1 MSKHRYNL
9 LDHDNFLHGAM
20 MDTVCMD
27 ISENSSMSTDTKSE
41 LPAWRMPISTS
52 FSSSLRERNSPPKTI
67 PESQKCQVDR
77 HISTSSEEESDN
89 MQQQNMKNSNNN
101 NNINQSSVASYENK
115 PAVSQNNKL
124 EVGAE
129 DEDQLIQILLP
140 CIVCNRTFSPEA
152 LERHAKV
159 CTKVNTKNPYKPN
172 RGTFDISE
180 KRKKGTLLEDFI
192 PPPTFDALTDNRF
205 GLSRGSRNRCSL
217 RGTSCTTK
225 STLMS
230 TPTPAPTA
238 RRERSVS
245 QSRERERTTSQ
256 SRAPPSITSP
266 TDYPYDDASEFGS
279 NNSEENNSPD
289 LPRYAKP
296 IAPTDVCPYCNRTF
310 GIKSFDRH
318 VEFCKEIYERR
329 RYEIQ
334 PTPKEK
340 EEAMERQELRTKYR
354 PMKSSS
360 SCSSLRSM
368 SPAKDFASMAMKL
381 FGGLRRTE
389 GSSNLYFNQI
399 KNNLKKSNESIAA
412 SCYGDY
418 TRGMRR
424 TSPSPVRSPSTAASA
439 ANKLNNLLTK
449 SYLHH
454 QQQQQQH
461 QQLQHLHPQLQ
472 HQHSFNQYHNQ
483 SGSSLLPMRL
493 NTSSNIPKMT
503 KSTDSLIA
511 GNNFAHV
518 SSSGYGQPPSV
529 LMMNSNNNSF
539 MRNSRSRSSLH
550 KNFFR
555 TKRAEPEG
563 TENTS
568 SLSQS
573 PTSTSPLI
581 ITPVN
586 FYSKGN
592 KTLSS
597 LEIDNNKN
605 KTSSSTGATGASLH
619 GMMMTENVRPP
630 GTSLLTSD
638 PDYDPYEKAAK
649 QLEEL
654 LKTTPIK
661 SSKRS
666 SRRTGL
672 EKAFESVGVPSDM
685 PSLGLKPKLG
695 RAQSL
700 DYNSDPFGRSTLRR
714 NPDPFGIGTG
724 VPMTPN
730 IDDSYWDQIFRKGDN
745 QHGNNNNNN
754 PETIS
759 SQEESDTSGTSDT
772 AKSRAMSNTSS
783 ADSAF
788 SRSEVNDPEFEALES
803 IVNVGD
809 TTTSTNRYKKA
820 HEDRNKVDLF
830 STNKLLQSQHR
841 TAPRSPSTSIDHG
854 RVPMDTSPVPDSRPK
869 PSENSSEGGGVLA
882 KFCHECGT
890 SYPTSV
896 AKFCPECGEKRVSK
910 T

>member
-1 MSKHRYNL
+1 
-9 LDHDNFLHGAM
+9 
-20 MDTVCMD
+20 MDSACMD
-27 ISENSSMSTDTKSE
+27 ISDNSSMSIDTKSE

-52 FSSSLRERNSPPKTI
+52 FSSSLRERLNSPPKTI
-67 PESQKCQVDR
+67 LDNQKCPVDR
-77 HISTSSEEESDN
+77 LLSTSSEEESD
-89 MQQQNMKNSNNN
+89 MQNNVKNSNNN
-101 NNINQSSVASYENK
+101 NNSSAMAYENK

-124 EVGAE
+124 EVE
-129 DEDQLIQILLP
+129 DDDEEGKLILILLP
-140 CIVCNRTFSPEA
+140 CIICNRTFSPEA

-205 GLSRGSRNRCSL
+205 GLSRGSRNRSSL
-217 RGTSCTTK
+217 RGTSCTTR
-225 STLMS
+225 STLVS
-230 TPTPAPTA
+230 TTPAPNT

-245 QSRERERTTSQ
+245 QSRERSQ
-256 SRAPPSITSP
+256 SRAPPSVTSP
-266 TDYPYDDASEFGS
+266 TDYPYDDTSEFGS
-279 NNSEENNSPD
+279 NNSEENNLPD
-289 LPRYAKP
+289 LPRYAQP
-296 IAPTDVCPYCNRTF
+296 IAPKDVCPYCNRTF
-310 GIKSFDRH
+310 GIKSYDRH
-318 VEFCKEIYERR
+318 VEFCKEIFERK

-340 EEAMERQELRTKYR
+340 EEAMERQEIRTKYR

-389 GSSNLYFNQI
+389 GSTNLYFNQI

-418 TRGMRR
+418 TRGVRR
-424 TSPSPVRSPSTAASA
+424 TSPSPVRTSSTAASA

-449 SYLHH
+449 SYLHQQQQQHH
-454 QQQQQQH
+454 QQQQQQQQLH
-461 QQLQHLHPQLQ
+461 QQ
-472 HQHSFNQYHNQ
+472 SFNQYHHQ
-483 SGSSLLPMRL
+483 SGSLLPMRL

-503 KSTDSLIA
+503 KSTDSLNS

-529 LMMNSNNNSF
+529 MMMNSNNNSF

-568 SLSQS
+568 TLSQS
-573 PTSTSPLI
+573 PTATSPLI

-605 KTSSSTGATGASLH
+605 KTGSSGATGELR

-685 PSLGLKPKLG
+685 PDMPSLGKSKLG
-695 RAQSL
+695 RTQSL
-700 DYNSDPFGRSTLRR
+700 DYNSDPFGRTSMKRAT
-714 NPDPFGIGTG
+714 DPFGIGSG
-724 VPMTPN
+724 APMTPN

-745 QHGNNNNNN
+745 QHGNNNNN

-803 IVNVGD
+803 IVSVGD
-809 TTTSTNRYKKA
+809 TTTSTNRYKKT

-830 STNKLLQSQHR
+830 STNKLLESHHR
-841 TAPRSPSTSIDHG
+841 TVPRSPSASIDQG
-854 RVPMDTSPVPDSRPK
+854 RTPMDTTPVSDSRQK
-869 PSENSSEGGGVLA
+869 SSENSSGSGGAVLA

-890 SYPTSV
+890 PYPTSV